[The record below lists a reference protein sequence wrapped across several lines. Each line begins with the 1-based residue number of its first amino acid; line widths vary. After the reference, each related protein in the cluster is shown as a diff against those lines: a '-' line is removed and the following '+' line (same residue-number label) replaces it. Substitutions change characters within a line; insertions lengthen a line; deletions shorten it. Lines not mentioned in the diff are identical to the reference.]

1 MLHEIMCLSLPGT
14 PQERR
19 RPIPFGRCVEELEV
33 RELLSAAP
41 TIVGPVE
48 VVRGQEV
55 AYELRY
61 EEETVA
67 GGFSLGE
74 RTIPLAGIDPS
85 VRVRDVLS
93 HGGVL
98 HLVGS
103 SGGMAARQLIEL
115 GPTPVIHAPEV
126 LPSLESQANPAF
138 GDPTG
143 LIFDVEVVSGS
154 VRYYGE
160 SRSPDN
166 GPGPGPGLGEA
177 TAWDPATGAA
187 TGLGFASPG
196 SRSSLINGGSR
207 SGILVG
213 DDSERA
219 YVYSEAIGARHL
231 PSADVVGSGAV
242 AVSADGSLI
251 VGGDEGV
258 PVFWRASDLA
268 TLDYT
273 LGSLDAPP
281 DGILA
286 GTGRQVFVDPV
297 IGEVGLFE
305 YFHPGT
311 FSLITGAWDLSDGS
325 FIRSFGPGSVLAD
338 AGIFGGE
345 LVVAINGPGGGYLTT
360 LSDPETIALS
370 DLLPPGH
377 GFDHIDFMKGGL
389 YEGSL
394 GFLASGESGLGSTL
408 FTASYHLNTPPA
420 AVPEPSSVL
429 LLALGM
435 ISTWVFRRRLKL
447 VA

>member
-1 MLHEIMCLSLPGT
+1 MLHEIMCLSWPVT

-61 EEETVA
+61 EEEAVA

-166 GPGPGPGLGEA
+166 GPGLGEA

-196 SRSSLINGGSR
+196 STWSAALAGSR
-207 SGILVG
+207 DGIQVG
-213 DDSERA
+213 IDSSQAFVVSATGGGR
-219 YVYSEAIGARHL
+219 RL
-231 PSADVVGSGAV
+231 PNTGDTQSGA
-242 AVSADGSLI
+242 ADVSADGSII
-251 VGGDEGV
+251 VGGSGGV
-258 PVFWRASDLA
+258 PVFWRADELA

-286 GTGRQVFVDPV
+286 GVGRQVFVDPV

-305 YFHPGT
+305 YLHPGT

-325 FIRSFGPGSVLAD
+325 FIRSFGPGSILAD

-360 LSDPETIALS
+360 LSDPETIFLA

-377 GFDHIDFMKGGL
+377 GFDRIDFMQGGL

-394 GFLASGESGLGSTL
+394 GFLASGDNALGSML
-408 FTASYHLNTPPA
+408 FTASYHLNTTPA

-435 ISTWVFRRRLKL
+435 ISAWVFRRRLGL